1 MRDSFFLNEIN
12 KLTEIKQK
20 YDQIFNSNEFLEYD
34 DVYNVTNKILPSK
47 IMFKL
52 KYILDVFNYI
62 KYKNLY
68 EELSLLIS
76 NTKYKIDEHNNM
88 IFNESKEE
96 FHNICG
102 LVEDK
107 ELDDQQIDAIVR
119 KNRNQLIIAGAGS
132 GKTTT
137 IVGKVK
143 YLLLTGQCKPEDILL
158 LSFTN
163 ASASE
168 MKERVKFET
177 NIDLDV
183 MTFHKLGLEIIKKSY
198 EKNYKIFDKDLYQ
211 VIKKLINNYIEDN
224 NYLNKL
230 IYFMSTARFN
240 AKDEFDFKNE
250 KEYAE
255 YLETNKPT
263 TLKGEIVKSYGEL
276 EIANYLFSNNI
287 EYEYEKEYK
296 YETIN
301 KEYQQ
306 YYPDFYLPEYDIY
319 IEYFGIDENNKVAP
333 YFKDKNGLSASDAYN
348 ESIKWKIKIHKDN
361 NTTMIETFYYENKQG
376 KLITNLENKL
386 RKYNVKIE
394 PKSEKELWEIINKNN
409 SGLLNEMCN
418 VFSTIISLIKSNN
431 YSIDYVKNINE
442 VQSSPINKLTL
453 ELIIPLY
460 LDYQKGLNEN
470 NMIDFN
476 DMINMATDAV
486 SANKYIHNYKYVIV
500 DEYQDMSISRYKLLE
515 SMRKQKDYK
524 LFCVGDDW
532 QSIYRF
538 NGSDIDLITNF
549 EKYWGNTYQSFI
561 ERTYRFSSMMSIL
574 SGNFIMRNPKQYRK
588 NINAKISEDFA
599 IKFING
605 YTENKSIDF
614 LEEKLKQFDKDSTVY
629 FLGRYSFDIDTLKN
643 NNNFALKFNVQD
655 NTIDITYYKRKDLKI
670 KFLTVHKSK
679 GLQADYVVILNNKN
693 YGMGFPSKINDL
705 PLIKL
710 LLASGLDEYP
720 YAEERRLFY
729 VALTRSRKQTLLLTV
744 ENNKSIF
751 ANELE
756 SDYKYLMETNTEL
769 KRNIYKCPKCGG
781 RLVPRSGQYGKFMGC
796 SNYPDCKYTKKY

>member
-20 YDQIFNSNEFLEYD
+20 YNQIFNNNDFLEYD
-34 DVYNVTNKILPSK
+34 DVYNIANNILPSK
-47 IMFKL
+47 ISFKL
-52 KYILDVFNYI
+52 KYILDFFNYV
-62 KYKNLY
+62 KYKNEY
-68 EELSLLIS
+68 DELSLLIS
-76 NTKYKIDEHNNM
+76 NTKYKIDEHNNA
-88 IFNESKEE
+88 IFNESKKN
-96 FHNICG
+96 FYKVCG
-102 LVEDK
+102 LVENK

-137 IVGKVK
+137 IIGKVK
-143 YLLLTGQCKPEDILL
+143 YLLLTNQCNPDDILL

-163 ASASE
+163 ASAAE
-168 MKERVKFET
+168 MKERVKNET

-211 VIKKLINNYIEDN
+211 VMKNLINNYIEDKV
-224 NYLNKL
+224 YLNKL
-230 IYFMSTARFN
+230 VYFMSTARFN
-240 AKDEFDFKNE
+240 AKDEFDFSNE
-250 KEYAE
+250 KEYEE
-255 YLETNKPT
+255 YLSTNKPT
-263 TLKGEIVKSYGEL
+263 TLKGETVKSYGEL

-296 YETIN
+296 HETIN
-301 KEYQQ
+301 KKYQQ

-319 IEYFGIDENNKVAP
+319 IEYFGIDENNEVAP
-333 YFKDKNGLSASDAYN
+333 FFKAKNGLSASDAYN
-348 ESIKWKIKIHKDN
+348 ESIKWKRKTHKEN
-361 NTTMIETFYYENKQG
+361 NTIMIETFYYENKQG

-386 RKYNVKIE
+386 RKHNVKIE

-409 SGLLNEMCN
+409 SRLLNEICN

-431 YSIDYVKNINE
+431 YSIDYVKNLNE

-453 ELIIPLY
+453 DIITPLY
-460 LDYQKGLNEN
+460 SDYQNGLNKN
-470 NMIDFN
+470 DMIDFN
-476 DMINMATDAV
+476 DMINMSTEAV
-486 SANKYIHNYKYVIV
+486 STNKYMHNYRYVIV

-629 FLGRYSFDIDTLKN
+629 FLGRYSFDIDILKN

-679 GLQADYVVILNNKN
+679 GLQVDYVVILNNKN

-751 ANELE
+751 TNELE

-781 RLVPRSGQYGKFMGC
+781 RLVPRSGLYGKFMGC